1 MKTNNIS
8 FPHPVLG
15 INKGVLP
22 DLDDDALKVIRIEEK
37 ADTYVYTFVLKQE
50 NRQITQYITE
60 KRAIYMCEVD
70 CDETLYKRK
79 YTSQS
84 PEMEVAIKKT
94 DIAGHVVFSFY
105 VVTAC
110 VFPGY
115 SNSGF
120 NKDYKDP
127 ETGQFPKFY
136 LESGSVLVA
145 FPSWSDNITTRFG
158 NKPTMASFIQ
168 VVKNNDDNKKV
179 TIDLNDDIINI
190 KLPAEMF
197 IDFNLFNNEQY
208 IGLLYAS
215 LIQNALVKGI
225 LNIDDNDNRVWAD
238 SIKAMIEK
246 EPDKYKEFSLDDP
259 KDAVDIATTMLSS
272 DTFGSPYD
280 RLFMC
285 LKNLQDE

>member
-37 ADTYVYTFVLKQE
+37 ADTYVYTFGLKQE
-50 NRQITQYITE
+50 NNQITQYIKE

-79 YTSQS
+79 YTSQN
-84 PEMEVAIKKT
+84 PEMEISIKKT
-94 DIAGHVVFSFY
+94 DITGHVVFSFY
-105 VVTAC
+105 VVTSC

-115 SNSGF
+115 TNSGF

-127 ETGQFPKFY
+127 ETDQFPKFY

-145 FPSWSDNITTRFG
+145 FPSWSDNIATRFG
-158 NKPTMASFIQ
+158 NKPTLASFIQ
-168 VVKNNDDNKKV
+168 VVKNNDDDKKV

-190 KLPAEMF
+190 KLPEEMF

-208 IGLLYAS
+208 VGLLYAS
-215 LIQNALVKGI
+215 LIQNALIKGI